1 MFARLF
7 IIIAGPPT
15 LAVAFFYVLV
25 SSIAFAFRDA
35 FLAVGI
41 EFACMRRD
49 WEARTLKPG
58 DE

>member
-1 MFARLF
+1 MIARLF

-15 LAVAFFYVLV
+15 LVVAFFYVLV
-25 SSIAFAFRDA
+25 SGIAFAFRDA
-35 FLAVGI
+35 FNEVGI

-49 WEARTLKPG
+49 WDARSLKPG